1 MCLWHKQHH
10 NQCGRAS
17 GATYLYADLD
27 CWPSESLQGNV
38 SSVPAVPV
46 EMGRGVSVGTGVLGL
61 AEVPGLVPE
70 PPASLP
76 GRHLAQPELG
86 GGGPGYRPLV
96 DRLGQV

>member
-1 MCLWHKQHH
+1 
-10 NQCGRAS
+10 
-17 GATYLYADLD
+17 
-27 CWPSESLQGNV
+27 
-38 SSVPAVPV
+38 
-46 EMGRGVSVGTGVLGL
+46 MGRGVSVGTGVLGL